1 MKHGQTHPKFWFWYC
16 TVCISM
22 AGPCRADTTNPAR
35 GWIYENIAHKIMEM
49 SALITHTIQFFFTFI
64 VDHLDAKQ
72 FAIRHFPEKIDHK
85 YFLSKKPQCVFII
98 RWMTLYMV
106 LTFSSVH
113 FLFSLLCLFSFVLR
127 FFFEILDFNLFYFQL
142 YSTYIVHRYSDIHV
156 ISLCAIIKNDYNIH
170 VLYMQRCIFK
180 LHEHAYVHVYMKLW
194 GYNWS
199 YVANEDFAGQ
209 ISWYSCGICI

>member
-1 MKHGQTHPKFWFWYC
+1 MRQAVFICGLFGTDIWWKKRKNWTHGHKGRKNSNSTLAMKHGQTHPKFWFWYC

-113 FLFSLLCLFSFVLR
+113 FLFSLSCLFSFVLR

-142 YSTYIVHRYSDIHV
+142 YSTYIVHRYSDITCNKP
-156 ISLCAIIKNDYNIH
+156 LCNN
-170 VLYMQRCIFK
+170 
-180 LHEHAYVHVYMKLW
+180 
-194 GYNWS
+194 
-199 YVANEDFAGQ
+199 
-209 ISWYSCGICI
+209 

>member
-1 MKHGQTHPKFWFWYC
+1 MRQAVFICGLFATDIWWKKRKNWTHGHKGRKNSNSTLAMKHGQTHPKFWFWYC

-85 YFLSKKPQCVFII
+85 YFLSKTPKCVFII
-98 RWMTLYMV
+98 RWMAFYMV

-142 YSTYIVHRYSDIHV
+142 YSTYIVHRYSDITCNKP
-156 ISLCAIIKNDYNIH
+156 LCNN
-170 VLYMQRCIFK
+170 
-180 LHEHAYVHVYMKLW
+180 
-194 GYNWS
+194 
-199 YVANEDFAGQ
+199 
-209 ISWYSCGICI
+209 

>member
-1 MKHGQTHPKFWFWYC
+1 MKHGRTHPQLWFWYC

-35 GWIYENIAHKIMEM
+35 GSIYESIAYKIMEM

-98 RWMTLYMV
+98 RWMAFYMV

-113 FLFSLLCLFSFVLR
+113 FVFSLSCLFFCFSMFFSNSRFFVL
-127 FFFEILDFNLFYFQL
+127 FPIIHTL
-142 YSTYIVHRYSDIHV
+142 YI
-156 ISLCAIIKNDYNIH
+156 
-170 VLYMQRCIFK
+170 
-180 LHEHAYVHVYMKLW
+180 
-194 GYNWS
+194 
-199 YVANEDFAGQ
+199 
-209 ISWYSCGICI
+209 

>member
-1 MKHGQTHPKFWFWYC
+1 MDTKGGKTLNSTLAMKHGQTHPKFWFWYC

-35 GWIYENIAHKIMEM
+35 GSIYENIAHKIMEM

-85 YFLSKKPQCVFII
+85 YFLSKTPKCVFII
-98 RWMTLYMV
+98 RWMAFYMV

-142 YSTYIVHRYSDIHV
+142 YSTYIVHRYSDITCNKP
-156 ISLCAIIKNDYNIH
+156 LCNN
-170 VLYMQRCIFK
+170 
-180 LHEHAYVHVYMKLW
+180 
-194 GYNWS
+194 
-199 YVANEDFAGQ
+199 
-209 ISWYSCGICI
+209 

>member
-1 MKHGQTHPKFWFWYC
+1 MGTKGGKTLNSTLAMKHGQTHPKFWFWYC

-35 GWIYENIAHKIMEM
+35 GSIYENIAHKIMEM

-85 YFLSKKPQCVFII
+85 YFLSKKPKCVFII
-98 RWMTLYMV
+98 RWMAFYMV

-127 FFFEILDFNLFYFQL
+127 FFLKILDFTDLFYFQL
-142 YSTYIVHRYSDIHV
+142 YSTYIVHRYSDITCNKP
-156 ISLCAIIKNDYNIH
+156 LCNN
-170 VLYMQRCIFK
+170 
-180 LHEHAYVHVYMKLW
+180 
-194 GYNWS
+194 
-199 YVANEDFAGQ
+199 
-209 ISWYSCGICI
+209 